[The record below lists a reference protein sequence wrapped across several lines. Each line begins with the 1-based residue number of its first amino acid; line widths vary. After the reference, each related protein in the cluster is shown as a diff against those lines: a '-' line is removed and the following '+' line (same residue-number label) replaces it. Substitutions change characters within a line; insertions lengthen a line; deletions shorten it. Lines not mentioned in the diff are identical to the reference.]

1 MFADTGQWYWD
12 VKGFSISVCLLVTT
26 PSLNKYKVV
35 EWILEWEKK
44 YTPIYLSNRPS
55 SRDRTSDLKIIQL
68 QSRALPTELSKVVY
82 VTTSNGYEAGSESHS
97 WHFGITDWNSP
108 TSPLTTIFNNPPT
121 NFYHECYRA
130 HTERSLCSQR
140 SAVHTRAPTAHQKA
154 CRS

>member
-55 SRDRTSDLKIIQL
+55 SRDRTSDLKIAVSNYSLALFQL
-68 QSRALPTELSKVVY
+68 SYRRDTYDSCFPIPGSK
-82 VTTSNGYEAGSESHS
+82 
-97 WHFGITDWNSP
+97 
-108 TSPLTTIFNNPPT
+108 
-121 NFYHECYRA
+121 
-130 HTERSLCSQR
+130 
-140 SAVHTRAPTAHQKA
+140 
-154 CRS
+154 